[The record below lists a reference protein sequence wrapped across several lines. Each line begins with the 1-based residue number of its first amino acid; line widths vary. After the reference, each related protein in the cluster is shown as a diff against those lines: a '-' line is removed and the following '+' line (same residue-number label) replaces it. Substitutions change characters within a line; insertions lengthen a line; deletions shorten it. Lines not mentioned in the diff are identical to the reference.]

1 MITIYIQG
9 GLGNQ
14 LFQVFTLIAASLE
27 NKTPFYF
34 TSYKPDEVSPHD
46 DNSKRPTYWNNF
58 LNSLNKFVKP
68 RENTQGSQLIQE
80 KKPFS
85 FHPFSISTGQKTVL
99 FGYFQSYKYF
109 DQHYNSILKFCKIPQ
124 QILIIKD
131 EFKILL
137 ERNNCQLVSIHFRI
151 GDYAYSKGAHTILS
165 MDYYVK
171 AIEKLTRL
179 IPSTKLKFIIFGEKQ
194 NESILNDHLKTLEMH
209 FSNHSFLFCPFE
221 IDDWK
226 QMLLMANCD
235 HNIIANSTFSW
246 WSAYLNDNP
255 NKKVITPIWK
265 HNNENIH
272 KDLIPISW
280 NTIDC

>member
-1 MITIYIQG
+1 
-9 GLGNQ
+9 
-14 LFQVFTLIAASLE
+14 
-27 NKTPFYF
+27 
-34 TSYKPDEVSPHD
+34 
-46 DNSKRPTYWNNF
+46 
-58 LNSLNKFVKP
+58 
-68 RENTQGSQLIQE
+68 
-80 KKPFS
+80 
-85 FHPFSISTGQKTVL
+85 
-99 FGYFQSYKYF
+99 
-109 DQHYNSILKFCKIPQ
+109 
-124 QILIIKD
+124 
-131 EFKILL
+131 
-137 ERNNCQLVSIHFRI
+137 
-151 GDYAYSKGAHTILS
+151 
-165 MDYYVK
+165 
-171 AIEKLTRL
+171 
-179 IPSTKLKFIIFGEKQ
+179 
-194 NESILNDHLKTLEMH
+194 MH